1 MRGIILP
8 GKVSRE
14 DLARCRR
21 NEKES
26 VAARD
31 RHILEFPLSMSP
43 NAVAKALRAED
54 IEYRVR
60 RLRDARRQAD
70 RGATDRATLARPVTS
85 ERARQV
91 RRSPL
96 PSRREYRHVCERA
109 GKSGK
114 QIERCVIASFHVAE
128 SMGFKGEFRQWEYL
142 LRIGD

>member
-43 NAVAKALRAED
+43 NAVAKALRAEGWYSKGTTVYY

-60 RLRDARRQAD
+60 RLREKA
-70 RGATDRATLARPVTS
+70 L
-85 ERARQV
+85 
-91 RRSPL
+91 
-96 PSRREYRHVCERA
+96 
-109 GKSGK
+109 
-114 QIERCVIASFHVAE
+114 
-128 SMGFKGEFRQWEYL
+128 
-142 LRIGD
+142 